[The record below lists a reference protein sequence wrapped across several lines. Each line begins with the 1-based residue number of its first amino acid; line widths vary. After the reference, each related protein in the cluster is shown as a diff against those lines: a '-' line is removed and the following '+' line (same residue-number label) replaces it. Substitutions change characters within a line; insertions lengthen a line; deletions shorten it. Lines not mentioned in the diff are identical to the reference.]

1 MKRKIIYTQDGST
14 TLEIEAWG
22 EHYHSMRGAIGEAYH
37 VFIRQGLELLAGKE
51 IFLLEIGLGTGL
63 NAFIT
68 FLEHERQQQTIH
80 YEGVEAYPLTAEEV
94 ACLNYP
100 ELLHASDK
108 KSVFELLHST
118 PWNETVSLSPTFTL
132 KKRLQSFEQ
141 ICDQERFDLIYFDAF
156 SASVQPELWTETL
169 FERMYQA
176 LKTGGILVTYASKGS
191 ARRAMQAVG
200 FKVEKLPGA
209 LGKRDMLRAKKE

>member
-37 VFIRQGLELLAGKE
+37 VFIRQGLELFVGKE
-51 IFLLEIGLGTGL
+51 ISLLEIGLGTGL

-100 ELLHASDK
+100 ELLHAGDK
-108 KSVFELLHST
+108 KAVFELLHSA
-118 PWNETVSLSPTFTL
+118 PWDETVSLSPTFTL
-132 KKRLQSFEQ
+132 KSGYNPLSKSATKSVLTLSTLMLFRPVYNQ
-141 ICDQERFDLIYFDAF
+141 IYGQRPFLNVCTKHSKQA
-156 SASVQPELWTETL
+156 ASWLPTPPKGVLAEPC
-169 FERMYQA
+169 
-176 LKTGGILVTYASKGS
+176 KPLVS
-191 ARRAMQAVG
+191 R
-200 FKVEKLPGA
+200 
-209 LGKRDMLRAKKE
+209 